1 MKTTIIA
8 SAILCATLLASCS
21 QAPVT
26 TPAAKEEVKACCS
39 KDNAPEA
46 GEVSDESLF
55 NITSKWTTQYG
66 TPFVTTDL
74 SGKVTVA
81 AMIFTSCQSACPRI
95 MADLKNIRAALSDA
109 NRARTHFLLI
119 TMDPA
124 NDTPERLKAFMK
136 EHQLDSMWTL
146 VCADD
151 DATAEMA
158 NVLGVR
164 IKKLSGGGF
173 DHSNTVYV
181 LGKDGVIAHRQDGL
195 GQDPASTL
203 QAIHTLLQ

>member
-1 MKTTIIA
+1 MKTTTIA
-8 SAILCATLLASCS
+8 SAILYTMLAASCS

-26 TPAAKEEVKACCS
+26 APAAKQEVRSCCS
-39 KDNAPEA
+39 KNNAPAA
-46 GEVSDESLF
+46 GEISDESLF

-66 TPFVTTDL
+66 TQFVTTDL

-95 MADLKNIRAALSDA
+95 MADLKNIRAALSTAD
-109 NRARTHFLLI
+109 RARTHFLLI

-146 VCADD
+146 VCAND

-181 LGKDGVIAHRQDGL
+181 LGRDGVIAHRQDGL
-195 GQDPASTL
+195 GQDPAGTL
-203 QAIHTLLQ
+203 QAIHNLLQ